1 MFHDESLKIIT
12 YILGSSQQQS
22 NINSHKS
29 LTHSEAYQSDRHHT
43 SVESSRSNWIR
54 LSRSSLEERPNS
66 IATFNR
72 QYIQHKSLDWQN
84 PCSYYTQHHG
94 SHSATATSNKYI
106 GPPYCRVEIYTDHV
120 ACCPLV
126 SHGEYADRTD
136 GWTEGRQTVIT
147 LRFPRESIMIW
158 WLVQCGYIRYTKMMA
173 VQGAHWCTKRKK
185 IIHK

>member
-1 MFHDESLKIIT
+1 MFHDESWKIIT

-72 QYIQHKSLDWQN
+72 QYIQHTSLWTDRIHAAI
-84 PCSYYTQHHG
+84 T
-94 SHSATATSNKYI
+94 HSTTAHI
-106 GPPYCRVEIYTDHV
+106 Q
-120 ACCPLV
+120 PLL
-126 SHGEYADRTD
+126 
-136 GWTEGRQTVIT
+136 RQTSISVLLIVGSKYT
-147 LRFPRESIMIW
+147 LTMSHAAPW
-158 WLVQCGYIRYTKMMA
+158 WVMVSMPTGQMDGQTDARPSLHYAFHEKA
-173 VQGAHWCTKRKK
+173 
-185 IIHK
+185 